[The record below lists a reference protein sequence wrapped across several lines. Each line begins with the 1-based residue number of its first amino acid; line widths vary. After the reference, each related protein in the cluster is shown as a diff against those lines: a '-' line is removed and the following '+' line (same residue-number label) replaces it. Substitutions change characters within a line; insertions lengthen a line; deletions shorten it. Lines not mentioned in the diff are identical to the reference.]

1 MFIRMILR
9 SLGLALT
16 LAFAARGAD
25 FDAPSGEVEKQ
36 VEKNWVDARWQKTE
50 VGQFLSTTISTPGTA
65 TYKGIAIKVGEN
77 NEATVCFDTDLL
89 RMSAAWTGDFVK
101 ISPARYG
108 IGGPLGVGGPLLFTT
123 PTEAGWAKDGN
134 SADPRPRPYGPLPRE
149 WAKWR
154 GLYLSGK
161 RVVLHYTVGDVEV
174 RESPWCEIYDG
185 KVIITRTL
193 EIEPAQVPL
202 KLSVCSK
209 DEHYAV
215 TMENVGS
222 GYVLNHETGAK
233 GIEIHAHDKLARL
246 KLFICKEQDFQ
257 QPEFQKF
264 VLGGPFSKPDNLA
277 PLMRGGPA
285 HWGEPLVTRGQL
297 GKPNGAFAVDTLTM
311 PYENPWKALLFSG
324 DLDFFPNGDAA
335 VGTVHGDVWRVHG
348 IDEKLEHLTWQRIA
362 TGLFQPL
369 GLKIIDGKV
378 YVLGRDQITILEDLN
393 GDGETDHYINFNNDA
408 EVDAGGHGYAT
419 CLETDRAGNF
429 YTLRCA
435 SGTAH
440 GGSLLRVSADGSKL
454 EVIATGFRNPN
465 GLGVGPDDTVT
476 VADQEGNWVPS
487 TRLDVIHPGGF
498 YGYMPM
504 HHRAETPK
512 IYDSPLCWMPKSAD
526 NSAAS
531 QVWVPADKWGPLGG
545 QMLHLSYGHGSL
557 LLVVRDPISPQG
569 GVVPLPVRFISGA
582 MRGRFNP
589 HDGNLYVTGLRGW
602 QTAALR
608 DGCFQR
614 VRCLTEKLHLPV
626 AIAAH
631 SNGLRVTFNEPLDRS
646 TAEDPGS
653 YDATRWNYRWAESYG
668 SKDWSVAE
676 PQKEG
681 RDSVTIT
688 SAKVSPDG
696 RSVFLSIPDLRPAMQ
711 MQLRYNVN
719 TAAGQTVTGA
729 IDHTINQLAPP
740 LETP

>member
-1 MFIRMILR
+1 MFIRMIIR
-9 SLGLALT
+9 SLGLALVIT
-16 LAFAARGAD
+16 IAFTARAAD
-25 FDAPSGEVEKQ
+25 FDAPAGEVEKQ
-36 VEKNWVDARWQKTE
+36 VEKNWVDARWQKTD
-50 VGQFLSTTISTPGTA
+50 VGQFLSATIATPGTA
-65 TYKGIAIKVGEN
+65 TYKGIAIKVGEH

-108 IGGPLGVGGPLLFTT
+108 IGGPLGIGSPVLFTT
-123 PTEAGWAKDGN
+123 PAAPGWAKDGN
-134 SADPRPRPYGPLPRE
+134 FADPRAHPYGPLPRD

-154 GLYLSGK
+154 GLYLSGS
-161 RVVLHYTVGDVEV
+161 RVVLQYTVGDVEV
-174 RESPWCEIYDG
+174 RESPWAETRDG
-185 KVIITRTL
+185 KTTVTRTL
-193 EIEPAQVPL
+193 EIGPSRSPL
-202 KLSVCSK
+202 TLVVCGKGDGVVGVIGDLGRPS
-209 DEHYAV
+209 DAV
-215 TMENVGS
+215 IKTEKELLCLVIPS
-222 GYVLNHETGAK
+222 HES
-233 GIEIHAHDKLARL
+233 LLRL
-246 KLFICKEQDFQ
+246 KVYISKGPLSLDATTAT
-257 QPEFQKF
+257 PE
-264 VLGGPFSKPDNLA
+264 DLA
-277 PLMRGGPA
+277 PLMKGGPA
-285 HWGEPLVTRGQL
+285 HWGEPLATRGQI

-311 PYENPWKALLFSG
+311 PYENPWHALLFSG

-335 VGTVHGDVWRVHG
+335 VGTVHGDVWRVRG
-348 IDEKLEHLTWQRIA
+348 IDDKLEHLTWQRIA

-429 YTLRCA
+429 YSLRCA

-440 GGSLLRVSADGSKL
+440 GGSLLRISADGAKL

-487 TRLDVIHPGGF
+487 TRLDLIHPGGF

-512 IYDSPLCWMPKSAD
+512 IYDAPLCWMPKSAD

-531 QVWVPADKWGPLGG
+531 QVWVPADKWGPLAG
-545 QMLHLSYGHGSL
+545 QMLHLSYGHSSL
-557 LLVVRDPISPQG
+557 LLVVRDPNLPQG

-589 HDGNLYVTGLRGW
+589 QDGHLYVTGLRGW

-614 VRCLTEKLHLPV
+614 VRCLTEKLHVPV

-631 SNGLRVTFNEPLDRS
+631 ANGLRVTFSESLDRA

-681 RDSVTIT
+681 RDTVTIT
-688 SAKVSPDG
+688 SAKVAPDG
-696 RSVFLSIPDLRPAMQ
+696 RSVFLTIPELRPAMQ

-719 TAAGQTVTGA
+719 TAAGQTVTGE
-729 IDHTINQLAPP
+729 IDHTINQLAPA